1 MGKIKRAASAAAPRA
16 RIASRAKSTED
27 QSNESFAPK
36 RDAPRLGTENGA
48 GQEKRSMLAA
58 DDGVLDEW
66 LEPDEDE
73 AEDLDQWLHEHGADG
88 GSDDLS
94 R

>member
-16 RIASRAKSTED
+16 RIASRAKSNED
-27 QSNESFAPK
+27 QSNESFAP
-36 RDAPRLGTENGA
+36 RRGAPRTGTENGA
-48 GQEKRSMLAA
+48 VQEKRSMLAA

-66 LEPDEDE
+66 LEPEE